1 MPAPVEFHFVDTNIL
16 VYAHDVSAGKKH
28 QQARDLLQALW
39 EARTGGV
46 SVQVLQ
52 EFYVAVTQ
60 KVPDPLRS
68 EEAARIVADLGTW
81 RVHSPSAPDV
91 LAAIDLQ
98 LRHRI
103 SFWDAMI
110 LQSAIQL
117 GSTVLL
123 SEDLNPGQIYDGV
136 RVRNPFAAVAGS

>member
-1 MPAPVEFHFVDTNIL
+1 MPVPVEGQFVDTNIL
-16 VYAHDVSAGKKH
+16 VYAHDVSAGKKY
-28 QQARDLLQALW
+28 QQAKGILQALW
-39 EARTGGV
+39 DSGTGCV

-60 KVPDPLRS
+60 KVPDPLKP
-68 EEAARIVADLGTW
+68 EEAARIVADLSTW
-81 RVHSPSAPDV
+81 RVHTPVAPDV

-110 LQSAIQL
+110 LQSAIEL

-136 RVRNPFAAVAGS
+136 RVRNPFSAVVGE